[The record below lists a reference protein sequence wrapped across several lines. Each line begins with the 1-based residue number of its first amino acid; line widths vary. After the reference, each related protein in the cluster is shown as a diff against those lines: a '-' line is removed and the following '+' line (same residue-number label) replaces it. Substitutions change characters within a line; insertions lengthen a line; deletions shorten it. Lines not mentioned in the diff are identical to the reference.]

1 MGIKKSRKGYTQ
13 VYTGNG
19 KGKTTAAIGLAI
31 RAAGAGLKV
40 FIAQFIKMGDYSE
53 IKALKRF
60 SDLITVEQFGLGRFA
75 NRIPAPADIKAARK
89 GLERV
94 KSVLATDEY
103 NIVIMEEANVAVKL
117 GLFGVQDLLKIII
130 NKPHDKEL
138 VITGRGAS
146 PRVIEIADL
155 VTEMKPIK
163 HYFQKGVPARVG
175 IEKEWEP
182 NPSLWIRTDWLIDIL
197 VNTRFKFFGAGN
209 CFKDQ
214 LVVDGNGWNRSRFSE
229 KI

>member
-1 MGIKKSRKGYTQ
+1 MESKKNKKGYTQ
-13 VYTGNG
+13 VYTGNA
-19 KGKTTAAIGLAI
+19 KGKTTAAIGLAV

-60 SDLITVEQFGLGRFA
+60 SDLITVEQFGLGRFT
-75 NRIPAPADIKAARK
+75 NGKPTPEDIKAAQK

-94 KSVLATDEY
+94 RSVVAADEY
-103 NIVIMEEANVAVKL
+103 KIVILEEANVAVML
-117 GLFGVQDLLKIII
+117 GLFAVQDLLKIII
-130 NKPHDKEL
+130 NKPHDMEL

-146 PRVIEIADL
+146 PRIIENADL

-175 IEKEWEP
+175 IEK
-182 NPSLWIRTDWLIDIL
+182 
-197 VNTRFKFFGAGN
+197 
-209 CFKDQ
+209 
-214 LVVDGNGWNRSRFSE
+214 
-229 KI
+229 